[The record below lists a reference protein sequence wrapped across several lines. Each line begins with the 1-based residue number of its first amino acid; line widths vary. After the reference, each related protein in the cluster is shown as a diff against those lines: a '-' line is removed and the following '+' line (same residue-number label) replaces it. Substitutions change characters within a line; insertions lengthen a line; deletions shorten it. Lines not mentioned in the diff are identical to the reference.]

1 MSKVG
6 SWPGGFVGHSYFLR
20 GQKQRVLE
28 EGRLLMIIHTV
39 SITVPFPAGPEEA
52 ARGWLTVPIDG
63 LGRWMRSRVGEA
75 ASSHQ
80 S

>member
-1 MSKVG
+1 
-6 SWPGGFVGHSYFLR
+6 
-20 GQKQRVLE
+20 
-28 EGRLLMIIHTV
+28 MIIHTV